1 MSLDVA
7 SVAPAFPPAWGKS
20 AAAKRPGQGLIAV
33 GVLPGSIFLITM
45 LLAVLAILAAISLRE
60 GQAVTPGLP
69 LTLNTWAEVFRSP
82 YTWTILLRS
91 LRIATITA
99 ILALAMAYP
108 TAWMLSRLKPRAFVV
123 AMALILSPM
132 LFSVVVR
139 GYGWILLLLPN
150 GPIAAISPAPVIY
163 TEAAVIIT
171 LLHAVLPFAVLPVFS
186 AVRAIPRQYFE
197 AASDLGASRLHQ
209 FVSIFLPLTAPGAIA
224 ALQLV
229 FTLSLSSYVVP
240 RLMGGGR
247 TPVLASDIYA
257 NLDLLRWPVSAVEA
271 IILIATAL
279 AGVSLLSLLGAALD
293 WRRKGERTK

>member
-1 MSLDVA
+1 MSAETIAAVPGLHRTGRKP
-7 SVAPAFPPAWGKS
+7 SAPKPAG
-20 AAAKRPGQGLIAV
+20 RGLIAIA
-33 GVLPGSIFLITM
+33 VLPGSVFLITM
-45 LLAVLAILAAISLRE
+45 LLAILAILAAISLRE
-60 GQAVTPGLP
+60 GQAVSPGLP
-69 LTLNTWAEVFRSP
+69 LSLNTWAEVLRSP
-82 YTWTILLRS
+82 YTWTILFRS

-99 ILALAMAYP
+99 VLALAIAYP
-108 TAWMLSRLKPRAFVV
+108 TAWVLSRLKPRGFVI

-150 GPIAAISPAPVIY
+150 GPIAAISPVPVIY
-163 TEAAVIIT
+163 TETAVIIT
-171 LLHAVLPFAVLPVFS
+171 LLHAVLPFAVLPLFS
-186 AVRAIPRQYFE
+186 AVRAIPAQFFD
-197 AASDLGASRLHQ
+197 AASDLGASGLRQ
-209 FVSIFLPLTAPGAIA
+209 FLTIFLPLTAPGAIA

-257 NLDLLRWPVSAVEA
+257 NLDLVRWPVSAVEA

-279 AGVSLLSLLGAALD
+279 AGVSVLSLVGAALD
-293 WRRKGERTK
+293 WRRRGVPAK